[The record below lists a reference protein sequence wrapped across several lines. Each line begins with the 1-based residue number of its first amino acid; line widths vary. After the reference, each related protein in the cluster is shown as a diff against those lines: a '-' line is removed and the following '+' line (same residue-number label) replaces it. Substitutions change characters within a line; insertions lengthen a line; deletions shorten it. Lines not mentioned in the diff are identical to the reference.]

1 MAGGNMV
8 NALQMSVVLY
18 ALLAGMAQDPAAP
31 PGTGDPVAPLA
42 TIAWEST
49 ERPPMRGII
58 DALKRTRLDGLS
70 TRIKLDFD
78 ADGKV
83 IDAALLESTGN
94 ENLDAAILKW
104 ARDVK
109 LKPGSPGGTGVLPMT
124 LMRPR

>member
-1 MAGGNMV
+1 MA
-8 NALQMSVVLY
+8 NAVQMSVLLY
-18 ALLAGMAQDPAAP
+18 ALLAGTAQDPPAP

-49 ERPPMRGII
+49 ERPSMRGII
-58 DALKRTRLDGLS
+58 DALRRTRLDGLS
-70 TRIKLDFD
+70 TRIKLDVD

-104 ARDVK
+104 ARGVK
-109 LKPGSPGGTGVLPMT
+109 LKPGSPAGAGVLPMT

>member
-1 MAGGNMV
+1 MA
-8 NALQMSVVLY
+8 NALQVSVVLY
-18 ALLAGMAQDPAAP
+18 ALLAGMAQDPTAP
-31 PGTGDPVAPLA
+31 PATGDPVAPLA

-58 DALKRTRLDGLS
+58 EALKRTRLDGLS
-70 TRIKLDFD
+70 ARIKLGFD

-109 LKPGSPGGTGVLPMT
+109 LKAGSPGGIGVLPMT

>member
-1 MAGGNMV
+1 MA
-8 NALQMSVVLY
+8 NALQLSVVLY
-18 ALLAGMAQDPAAP
+18 ALLAGTAQDPPAP
-31 PGTGDPVAPLA
+31 PGTGGAVAPLE

-49 ERPPMRGII
+49 VRPPMRGII

-70 TRIKLDFD
+70 ARIKLGFD

-104 ARDVK
+104 ARDVR
-109 LKPGSPGGTGVLPMT
+109 LKPGSSGGTGVLQMT

>member
-1 MAGGNMV
+1 MA
-8 NALQMSVVLY
+8 NALQLSVVLY
-18 ALLAGMAQDPAAP
+18 ALLAGTTRDPPAP
-31 PGTGDPVAPLA
+31 PGPGEAVAPLA

-70 TRIKLDFD
+70 ARIKLTTD

-104 ARDVK
+104 AREVR
-109 LKPGSPGGTGVLPMT
+109 LKPGAPAGTGVLPMT

>member
-1 MAGGNMV
+1 MVGGGMA
-8 NALQMSVVLY
+8 NALQISVVLY
-18 ALLAGMAQDPAAP
+18 ALLAGVAQDPAAP
-31 PGTGDPVAPLA
+31 PAAGDPVAPLA

-58 DALKRTRLDGLS
+58 EALKRTRLDGLS
-70 TRIKLDFD
+70 TQIKLGFD

-83 IDAALLESTGN
+83 TDATLLESTGN

-109 LKPGSPGGTGVLPMT
+109 LKRGSPGGSGVLPMT

>member
-1 MAGGNMV
+1 MA

-18 ALLAGMAQDPAAP
+18 ALLAGMGQDPVAP
-31 PGTGDPVAPLA
+31 PATGDPVTPLA

-70 TRIKLDFD
+70 TRIRLDFD
-78 ADGKV
+78 ADGNV

-94 ENLDAAILKW
+94 EKLDGAILKW

-109 LKPGSPGGTGVLPMT
+109 LKPGSPGGIGVLPMT